1 MSRDRAADRMPY
13 PPGCRIPATIIV
25 HVMRMAR
32 PWHLAIL
39 VLAPLLASGT
49 PAPAAEEK
57 FGHRNSTTFARIT
70 CRILEDQAA
79 HFGLPASF
87 FARLIWRESLF
98 NPNVVSP
105 RGAQG
110 IAQFMPGTASE
121 RGLADPFDTQTAL
134 VESARY
140 LTELKTRFG
149 SLGMAAA
156 AYNAGPN
163 RVAAWLQGKSQ
174 LPFETHDYVN
184 WITGHSAEDW
194 STASEPLPVLPIVD
208 GMTFEAACRKLAAK
222 GLTAKLPDRSLRSSG
237 WQALFISGLG
247 IKQIKASK
255 PGRTRVVID
264 VNSGD
269 TSKASKAR

>member
-1 MSRDRAADRMPY
+1 MVQLPQL
-13 PPGCRIPATIIV
+13 PIFILATF
-25 HVMRMAR
+25 
-32 PWHLAIL
+32 
-39 VLAPLLASGT
+39 LASGT
-49 PAPAAEEK
+49 LAAAAGE
-57 FGHRNSTTFARIT
+57 NSSQLTGTSFARDT
-70 CRILEDQAA
+70 CRIIEKQAA
-79 HFGLPASF
+79 RFGLPASF

-121 RGLADPFDTQTAL
+121 RGLSDPFDTSTAL
-134 VESARY
+134 VESAEY
-140 LTELKTRFG
+140 LTELRKRFG
-149 SLGMAAA
+149 SLGLAAA
-156 AYNAGPN
+156 AYNAGPS
-163 RVAAWLQGKSQ
+163 RVTAWLKGQSK
-174 LPFETHDYVN
+174 LPLETQDYVN

-194 STASEPLPVLPIVD
+194 SASTETLAVLPIAD
-208 GMTFEAACRKLAAK
+208 GMTFETACRKLAAR

-264 VNSGD
+264 VGSD
-269 TSKASKAR
+269 RSSKASAAR